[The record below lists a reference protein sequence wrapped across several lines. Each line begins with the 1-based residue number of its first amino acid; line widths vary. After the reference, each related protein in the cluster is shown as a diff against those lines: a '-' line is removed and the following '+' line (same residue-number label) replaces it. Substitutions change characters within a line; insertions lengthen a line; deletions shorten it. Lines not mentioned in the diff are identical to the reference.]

1 MVFFN
6 YATMQMAAKIVYYG
20 PGLCGKTTNL
30 HVIYGRTAPT
40 SRGEMVCL
48 ETETDRTLFFDLLP
62 LDVGV
67 IGGFKTR
74 LQLYTVP
81 GQVFYNTTRK
91 LVLKGVDG
99 IVFVADS
106 QRPMTDPNVESLRNL
121 RENLAEIGISLDA
134 TPRVLQYNKRDL
146 PNILTID
153 EMNDALNPDRSI
165 EWYESSATNGTGVFE
180 TLKAISKLTLRSLKS
195 RMAVEQRRPT
205 VVASAPTP
213 PPQPLMSPHAAAS
226 GIGAAIDAM
235 AIGSAVTGSAAVA
248 TSPDPG
254 SDVLD
259 STTSRLKRFQETA
272 RRESREAE
280 ARLAP
285 AVTSA
290 ELSAVTSTALPA
302 VTAPFDAAFAP
313 GDEAGGEVSFAEI
326 EPPMDESRKDSSAS
340 VKHVRVR
347 SNVDILSE
355 LEKLRKIAT
364 QRPAHSGAPKTKSAA
379 DVSLDDL
386 LGSTRNHKKDV
397 AQSFDLEVP
406 RETLSKTRHVS
417 IGLSFGDEAGAT
429 LGAEKRFDVD
439 FAGLKDINKLLLS
452 LKFHVKA
459 E

>member
-30 HVIYGRTAPT
+30 HVIYRRTAPT

-106 QRPMTDPNVESLRNL
+106 QRPMKDPNIESLRNL
-121 RENLAEIGISLDA
+121 RENLAEIGVSLDA
-134 TPRVLQYNKRDL
+134 TPRVFQYNKRDL
-146 PNILTID
+146 ADILTLD
-153 EMNDALNPDRSI
+153 ELNDALNPDRST
-165 EWYESSATNGTGVFE
+165 EWYEASATNGTGVFE
-180 TLKAISKLTLRSLKS
+180 TLKAISKLTLRSLKG
-195 RMAVEQRRPT
+195 RMAAEQRRPA
-205 VVASAPTP
+205 VVASASTP
-213 PPQPLMSPHAAAS
+213 APQPMMSSKHTAS
-226 GIGAAIDAM
+226 GIGAATFPQGNDG
-235 AIGSAVTGSAAVA
+235 GS
-248 TSPDPG
+248 
-254 SDVLD
+254 
-259 STTSRLKRFQETA
+259 
-272 RRESREAE
+272 
-280 ARLAP
+280 
-285 AVTSA
+285 
-290 ELSAVTSTALPA
+290 
-302 VTAPFDAAFAP
+302 
-313 GDEAGGEVSFAEI
+313 EVSFAEI
-326 EPPMDESRKDSSAS
+326 LPPPNEAPLDSSTS
-340 VKHVRVR
+340 MKHVRVR

-364 QRPAHSGAPKTKSAA
+364 QRPAAPGGSHKSKSAA

-386 LGSTRNHKKDV
+386 LESARNHRKDV
-397 AQSFDLEVP
+397 AQSFDLQVP
-406 RETLSKTRHVS
+406 RDTLAKTRHVTV
-417 IGLSFGDEAGAT
+417 GLSFGDGAGAA
-429 LGAEKRFDVD
+429 LGSEKRFDVD

-452 LKFHVKA
+452 LKFHVKG

>member
-106 QRPMTDPNVESLRNL
+106 QRPMRDPNVESLKNL
-121 RENLAEIGISLDA
+121 RQNLAEIGL
-134 TPRVLQYNKRDL
+134 TLENVPRVFQFNKRDL
-146 PNILTID
+146 QNVLTID
-153 EMNDALNPDRSI
+153 ELNESLNPDGAV
-165 EWYESSATNGTGVFE
+165 EWYEASATNGTGVFE
-180 TLKAISKLTLRSLKS
+180 TLKAISKLTLRSLKG
-195 RMAVEQRRPT
+195 RMVVEQRRPM
-205 VVASAPTP
+205 VVVSGETPAPVPAAALHTSGITAAINAIGPAGSGTPAPAHPPNLFDSTIARLQRLQSLARMGVDLHATSSPSARLATLTP
-213 PPQPLMSPHAAAS
+213 PSSLAS
-226 GIGAAIDAM
+226 
-235 AIGSAVTGSAAVA
+235 
-248 TSPDPG
+248 
-254 SDVLD
+254 
-259 STTSRLKRFQETA
+259 ST
-272 RRESREAE
+272 SREAPE
-280 ARLAP
+280 
-285 AVTSA
+285 
-290 ELSAVTSTALPA
+290 
-302 VTAPFDAAFAP
+302 APFEAAIAP
-313 GDEAGGEVSFAEI
+313 PVEDPAAEVSFAEI
-326 EPPMDESRKDSSAS
+326 QPPPDEPPPKSS

-364 QRPAHSGAPKTKSAA
+364 QKPAAPAVPKTKSAA

-397 AQSFDLEVP
+397 AQSFEVLLP
-406 RETLSKTRHVS
+406 RDTLAKSRRVT
-417 IGLSFGDEAGAT
+417 IGLSFGDDAGGSI
-429 LGAEKRFDVD
+429 GAEKRFDVEL
-439 FAGLKDINKLLLS
+439 AGARDVEKLLLS
-452 LKFHVKA
+452 LKFNVRS

>member
-30 HVIYGRTAPT
+30 HVIYRRTAPT

-106 QRPMTDPNVESLRNL
+106 QRPMKDPNIESLRNL
-121 RENLAEIGISLDA
+121 RENLAEIGVSLDA
-134 TPRVLQYNKRDL
+134 TPRVFQYNKRDL
-146 PNILTID
+146 ADILTLD
-153 EMNDALNPDRSI
+153 ELNDALNPDRST
-165 EWYESSATNGTGVFE
+165 EWYEASATNGTGVFE
-180 TLKAISKLTLRSLKS
+180 TLKAISKLTLRSLKG
-195 RMAVEQRRPT
+195 RMAAEQRRPA
-205 VVASAPTP
+205 VVASASTP
-213 PPQPLMSPHAAAS
+213 APQPMMSSKHTAS
-226 GIGAAIDAM
+226 GIGAATFPQGDDG
-235 AIGSAVTGSAAVA
+235 GS
-248 TSPDPG
+248 
-254 SDVLD
+254 
-259 STTSRLKRFQETA
+259 
-272 RRESREAE
+272 
-280 ARLAP
+280 
-285 AVTSA
+285 
-290 ELSAVTSTALPA
+290 
-302 VTAPFDAAFAP
+302 
-313 GDEAGGEVSFAEI
+313 EVSFAEI
-326 EPPMDESRKDSSAS
+326 LPPPNEAPLDSSTS
-340 VKHVRVR
+340 MKHVRVR

-364 QRPAHSGAPKTKSAA
+364 QRPAAPGGSHKSKSAA

-386 LGSTRNHKKDV
+386 LESARNHRKDV
-397 AQSFDLEVP
+397 AQSFDLQVP
-406 RETLSKTRHVS
+406 RDTLAKTRHVTV
-417 IGLSFGDEAGAT
+417 GLSFGDGAGAA
-429 LGAEKRFDVD
+429 LGSEKRFDVD

-452 LKFHVKA
+452 LKFHVKG

>member
-106 QRPMTDPNVESLRNL
+106 QRPMKDPNVESLRNL
-121 RENLAEIGISLDA
+121 RENLAEIGVSLDT
-134 TPRVLQYNKRDL
+134 TPRVFQYNKRDL
-146 PNILTID
+146 ANILTLD
-153 EMNDALNPDRSI
+153 ELNDSLNPDGAV
-165 EWYESSATNGTGVFE
+165 EWYEASATNGTGVFE
-180 TLKAISKLTLRSLKS
+180 TLKAISKLTLRSLKG
-195 RMAVEQRRPT
+195 RMAVEQRRPA
-205 VVASAPTP
+205 VVATAATP
-213 PPQPLMSPHAAAS
+213 GPQPMMSSKVVAS
-226 GIGAAIDAM
+226 GIGEAIDAM
-235 AIGSAVTGSAAVA
+235 ATASALATAPAA
-248 TSPDPG
+248 PG
-254 SDVLD
+254 DGFD
-259 STTSRLKRFQETA
+259 STISRLRRFQEAA
-272 RRESREAE
+272 RQQTRDLE
-280 ARLAP
+280 ARDIPVTRPAP
-285 AVTSA
+285 P
-290 ELSAVTSTALPA
+290 LPA
-302 VTAPFDAAFAP
+302 ETAPFDAANYPQPEDAS
-313 GDEAGGEVSFAEI
+313 AEVSFAEI
-326 EPPMDESRKDSSAS
+326 KPPPDDVPMDSSM
-340 VKHVRVR
+340 KHVRVR

-364 QRPAHSGAPKTKSAA
+364 QRPATPSSSHKIKAKSAA

-386 LGSTRNHKKDV
+386 LGSTRNHRRDV
-397 AQSFDLEVP
+397 AQSFDLQVP
-406 RETLSKTRHVS
+406 RDTLAKTRHVTV
-417 IGLSFGDEAGAT
+417 GLSFGDGDGAA
-429 LGAEKRFDVD
+429 LGSERRFDVD
-439 FAGLKDINKLLLS
+439 FAALKDINKLLLS
-452 LKFHVKA
+452 LKFNVKP

>member
-30 HVIYGRTAPT
+30 QVIYRRTAPT

-106 QRPMTDPNVESLRNL
+106 QRPMKDPNVESLRNL
-121 RENLAEIGISLDA
+121 RENLAEIGVSLDA
-134 TPRVLQYNKRDL
+134 TPRVFQYNKRDL
-146 PNILTID
+146 ADILTLD
-153 EMNDALNPDRSI
+153 ELNDALNPDRST
-165 EWYESSATNGTGVFE
+165 EWYEASATNGTGVFE
-180 TLKAISKLTLRSLKS
+180 TLKAISKLTLRSLKG
-195 RMAVEQRRPT
+195 RMAVEQRRPA
-205 VVASAPTP
+205 VVASASTP
-213 PPQPLMSPHAAAS
+213 APQPMMSSKHTAS
-226 GIGAAIDAM
+226 GIGAATFPQGDDG
-235 AIGSAVTGSAAVA
+235 GS
-248 TSPDPG
+248 
-254 SDVLD
+254 
-259 STTSRLKRFQETA
+259 
-272 RRESREAE
+272 
-280 ARLAP
+280 
-285 AVTSA
+285 
-290 ELSAVTSTALPA
+290 
-302 VTAPFDAAFAP
+302 
-313 GDEAGGEVSFAEI
+313 EVSFAEI
-326 EPPMDESRKDSSAS
+326 LPPPNEAPLDSSTS
-340 VKHVRVR
+340 MKHVRVR

-364 QRPAHSGAPKTKSAA
+364 QRPAAPGGSHKSKSAA

-386 LGSTRNHKKDV
+386 LGSARNHRKDV
-397 AQSFDLEVP
+397 AQSFDLQVP
-406 RETLSKTRHVS
+406 RDTLAKTRHVTV
-417 IGLSFGDEAGAT
+417 GLSFGDGAGAA
-429 LGAEKRFDVD
+429 LGSEKRFNVDV
-439 FAGLKDINKLLLS
+439 AGLKDINKLLLS
-452 LKFHVKA
+452 LKFHVKG

>member
-30 HVIYGRTAPT
+30 HVIYRRTAPT

-106 QRPMTDPNVESLRNL
+106 QRPMKDPNIESLRNL
-121 RENLAEIGISLDA
+121 RENLAEIGVSLEA
-134 TPRVLQYNKRDL
+134 TPRVFQYNKRDL
-146 PNILTID
+146 ADILTLD
-153 EMNDALNPDRSI
+153 ELNDALNPDRST
-165 EWYESSATNGTGVFE
+165 EWYEASATNGTGVFE
-180 TLKAISKLTLRSLKS
+180 TLKAISKLTLRSLKG
-195 RMAVEQRRPT
+195 RMAAEQRRPA
-205 VVASAPTP
+205 VVASASTP
-213 PPQPLMSPHAAAS
+213 APQPMMSSKHTAS
-226 GIGAAIDAM
+226 GIGAATFPQGDDG
-235 AIGSAVTGSAAVA
+235 GS
-248 TSPDPG
+248 
-254 SDVLD
+254 
-259 STTSRLKRFQETA
+259 
-272 RRESREAE
+272 
-280 ARLAP
+280 
-285 AVTSA
+285 
-290 ELSAVTSTALPA
+290 
-302 VTAPFDAAFAP
+302 
-313 GDEAGGEVSFAEI
+313 EVSFAEI
-326 EPPMDESRKDSSAS
+326 LPPPNEAPLDSSTS
-340 VKHVRVR
+340 MKHVRVR

-364 QRPAHSGAPKTKSAA
+364 QRPAAPGGSHKSKSAA

-386 LGSTRNHKKDV
+386 LESARNHRKDV
-397 AQSFDLEVP
+397 AQSFDLQVP
-406 RETLSKTRHVS
+406 RDTLAKTRHVTV
-417 IGLSFGDEAGAT
+417 GLSFGDGAGAA
-429 LGAEKRFDVD
+429 LGSEKRFDVD

-452 LKFHVKA
+452 LKFHVKG